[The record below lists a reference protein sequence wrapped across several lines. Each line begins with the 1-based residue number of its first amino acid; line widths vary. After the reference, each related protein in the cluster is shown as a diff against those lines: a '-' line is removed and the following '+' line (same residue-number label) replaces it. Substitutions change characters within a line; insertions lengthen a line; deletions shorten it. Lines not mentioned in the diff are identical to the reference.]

1 MRISLFKM
9 KIFVDENIPRETI
22 EALCKMGHDVLDIRG
37 TDKEGIPDE
46 EIMEII
52 LNEKRLLITTDKGFS
67 QYRDET
73 HYGILMICLKKPN
86 RERINRRILGAMSQ
100 FKENEWTGLMVMMK
114 DNVQSIW
121 RPEEIESIN

>member
-1 MRISLFKM
+1 M
-9 KIFVDENIPRETI
+9 KIFVDENIPLDTI
-22 EALCKMGHDVLDIRG
+22 EALSNMGHDVLDIRG

-46 EIMEII
+46 EIWEIV
-52 LNEKRLLITTDKGFS
+52 LKEKRLLITTDKGFS

-86 RERINRRILGAMSQ
+86 RERINGRILGVMSQ
-100 FKENEWTGLMVMMK
+100 IKENEWIGLMVMVK

-121 RPEEIESIN
+121 RPKEIESIN